1 MEKITS
7 VVWAA
12 CSSSLAAVAFASPTP
27 SSGLEEL
34 KRRVRGIEPRQRN
47 IRPPIVS
54 RIAIL
59 FAIAFTFAMPLC
71 SPLPAAVDDHN
82 PIGVT
87 GAFEGVITTGCAYN
101 VLNHNATRQIDDI
114 VVPGAIG
121 KYGLKMTR
129 YYNSRDPHYS
139 LGGIGPGWRHEYMW
153 VNYSDKVDYPNGNT
167 WDSHCTG
174 DWGLGGPLGVSDW
187 LTSWNGLPLFRLA
200 DGGSVLFGGVVIN
213 GTTVSQP
220 PSSIRTASQQRLHTI
235 QTGSLPR

>member
-47 IRPPIVS
+47 IRPSIVS
-54 RIAIL
+54 GIAIL

-71 SPLPAAVDDHN
+71 SSLVADDDHN

-87 GAFEGVITTGCAYN
+87 GAFEGVTTTAGAYN

-121 KYGLKMTR
+121 GLVSARRTHLR
-129 YYNSRDPHYS
+129 TWPRTH
-139 LGGIGPGWRHEYMW
+139 GPGA
-153 VNYSDKVDYPNGNT
+153 KAA
-167 WDSHCTG
+167 
-174 DWGLGGPLGVSDW
+174 
-187 LTSWNGLPLFRLA
+187 LPPAFRAAL
-200 DGGSVLFGGVVIN
+200 
-213 GTTVSQP
+213 
-220 PSSIRTASQQRLHTI
+220 
-235 QTGSLPR
+235 

>member
-1 MEKITS
+1 MEHFMNSI
-7 VVWAA
+7 A
-12 CSSSLAAVAFASPTP
+12 SS
-27 SSGLEEL
+27 
-34 KRRVRGIEPRQRN
+34 Q
-47 IRPPIVS
+47 
-54 RIAIL
+54 RIATS
-59 FAIAFTFAMPLC
+59 FAIAFIFALPC
-71 SPLPAAVDDHN
+71 SPLLADDDHN

-87 GAFEGVITTGCAYN
+87 GAFEGVITTAGAYN

-114 VVPGAIG
+114 MVPGAIG

-167 WDSHCTG
+167 WDTHCTG

-187 LTSWNGLPLFRLA
+187 LTSWNGLPLFRRA

-213 GTTVSQP
+213 GTTSYG
-220 PSSIRTASQQRLHTI
+220 L
-235 QTGSLPR
+235 